1 VNFHSL
7 RFRLI
12 WIHSAAIAL
21 VVVCIGLIRYQIISY
36 RSQQQFDDALLGDAR
51 SFVSRFRY
59 ERGSFSLTMDGLST
73 RNALAMQELEH
84 YFIVTDLRGN
94 VFREDLHNN
103 SVRTML
109 HRGALNQ
116 ILRQLSGFGQAV
128 AQDGSAYRFVSL
140 PMRSGVFPGDA
151 IIHIGRSMEQ
161 RKGVLREYLVFYIYS
176 VPMILA
182 ISVAAGWFLAA
193 RALKPFE
200 EITRTAE
207 KINYENL
214 NTQIY
219 TERKEKE
226 IQRLVQSFNA
236 MVKRLDM
243 SFRQMR
249 KFNADAAHEL
259 RTPLAILQTETEV
272 ALQSPN
278 LPDEIRAVLASNLEE
293 IDRLGRI
300 VSDLLT
306 LAEAEA
312 GRQVLVK
319 ESIDL
324 KALLEDLVDQLRVL
338 ASESGVLIRLNC
350 ERELRI
356 NADKLWIRRAV
367 VNLLENAIKYSS
379 DGGTIEVSAGI
390 GNSAVQLAIR
400 DHGIGILPHDL
411 PHIFDRLYRADPARS
426 RDSGGVGLGL
436 AIVKWIVE
444 AHNGTIRVE
453 SEAERGALFEISLP
467 ASAG

>member
-453 SEAERGALFEISLP
+453 SEAERGALFEISFP

>member
-1 VNFHSL
+1 MNFHSL

-453 SEAERGALFEISLP
+453 SEAERGALFEISFP

>member
-1 VNFHSL
+1 MNFHSL

-278 LPDEIRAVLASNLEE
+278 LPDEIGAVLASNLEE

-453 SEAERGALFEISLP
+453 SEAERGALFEISFP

>member
-1 VNFHSL
+1 MNLHSL

-36 RSQQQFDDALLGDAR
+36 RSQQQFDDALVSDAR

-59 ERGSFSLTMDGLST
+59 ERDSFSLSMAGLST

-84 YFIVTDLRGN
+84 YFIVTDLQGS
-94 VFREDLHNN
+94 VLRENLHNN
-103 SVRTML
+103 YVRTML
-109 HRGALNQ
+109 HRGELNQ
-116 ILRQLSGFGQAV
+116 VLRQHSGFGQAV
-128 AQDGSAYRFVSL
+128 AEDGSAYRFFSL
-140 PMRSGVFPGDA
+140 PMRAGIFPGDA

-161 RKGVLREYLVFYIYS
+161 RKGVLKEYLIFYIYS

-182 ISVAAGWFLAA
+182 ISVAAGWFLAS

-219 TERKEKE
+219 TEHKEE
-226 IQRLVQSFNA
+226 EVQRLVQSFNA

-243 SFRQMR
+243 SFSQMR

-272 ALQSPN
+272 ALRSPN
-278 LPDEIRAVLASNLEE
+278 VPDEIRGVLASNLEE
-293 IDRLGRI
+293 IDRLSRI

-319 ESIDL
+319 ESMDL
-324 KALLEDLVDQLRVL
+324 KALLEDLVDQLRIL
-338 ASESGVLIRLNC
+338 ASERSVSIRLHC
-350 ERELRI
+350 SRQLRI

-367 VNLLENAIKYSS
+367 VNLLENSIKYSR
-379 DGGTIEVSAGI
+379 DGGIVEVSAGTE
-390 GNSAVQLAIR
+390 NSAVKLSIR
-400 DHGIGILPHDL
+400 DHGIGIQSHDL

-436 AIVKWIVE
+436 AIVKWIIE

-453 SEAERGALFEISLP
+453 SEADRGALFEISLP
-467 ASAG
+467 GSAG